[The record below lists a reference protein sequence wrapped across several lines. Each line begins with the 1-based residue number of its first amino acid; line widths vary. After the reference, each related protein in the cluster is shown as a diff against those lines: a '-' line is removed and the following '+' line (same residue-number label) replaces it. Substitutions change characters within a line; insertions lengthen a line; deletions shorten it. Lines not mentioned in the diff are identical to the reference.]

1 MRYQYGS
8 TIVESGDKLDSI
20 LFKPV
25 TEEAKPKAAEEKPA
39 KAKTAKKGK

>member
-20 LFKPV
+20 LFTPV
-25 TEEAKPKAAEEKPA
+25 TEEAKPKAAEEKPT
-39 KAKTAKKGK
+39 KATKAKKGK